1 MNKLLLNEHPLIMLP
16 TLACVIGLNESLFL
30 QQLHYWLLKST
41 TIFDNQ
47 KWVYKTIE
55 EWEKEFPFWSKS
67 TLKRAIASLKKREI
81 LIIKKLSQNRRE
93 RTNYYTI
100 DYNLLRFNLNQTV
113 AQNEPMNEVNMNPK
127 TVQSESMARFKMT
140 PCIYNENQRDYTE
153 TTTENKKIYKKSPSQ
168 KPKKLTWEQVAEKEK
183 ILAEIKKMESPLLP
197 IEQFINSLLAN
208 QYQYVDFVKAYQVWV
223 SRAKSKVQQRG
234 DSRNLTATEIIAMR
248 KKELGL

>member
-1 MNKLLLNEHPLIMLP
+1 MNKLLLDEHPLIVLP

-81 LIIKKLSQNRRE
+81 LIVKKLSQNRRE
-93 RTNYYTI
+93 RINYYAI
-100 DYNLLRFNLNQTV
+100 EYNLLNQIV

-127 TVQSESMARFKMT
+127 TVQSEPMVRFKMT

-153 TTTENKKIYKKSPSQ
+153 TTTENKKIYKKSSPQ
-168 KPKKLTWEQVAEKEK
+168 KPKKFTWEQVAEKEK
-183 ILAEIKKMESPLLP
+183 ILAEIKKIESPLLP

-208 QYQYVDFVKAYQVWV
+208 RYQYVDFVKAYQVWV
-223 SRAKSKVQQRG
+223 SRAKSRVQQKN
-234 DSRNLTATEIIAMR
+234 DNRNLTATEIIAMR

>member
-1 MNKLLLNEHPLIMLP
+1 MNKLLIDEHPLIVLP
-16 TLACVIGLNESLFL
+16 TLASVIGLNESLFL

-67 TLKRAIASLKKREI
+67 TLKRAIGSLKKRKI

-93 RTNYYTI
+93 RTNYYAIEYT
-100 DYNLLRFNLNQTV
+100 LLNQTV
-113 AQNEPMNEVNMNPK
+113 AQNELMNEVNMNPK
-127 TVQSESMARFKMT
+127 TIQSEPMARFKMT
-140 PCIYNENQRDYTE
+140 SCIYNENQRDYTE

-208 QYQYVDFVKAYQVWV
+208 RYQYVDFVKAYQVWV
-223 SRAKSKVQQRG
+223 SRAKSRVQQRG